1 MEAPNKSNS
10 KFHNTNNVL
19 ITAKENINYLEFQN
33 YMKGQMSRSSP
44 TFLPNT
50 EFINV
55 CGVHHTDED
64 GKIGETDSSLLSSF
78 NVTAFGNLVNYCGEE
93 DCQNCQEFLIKECK
107 SSIWKDMNYQKT
119 LIQISSVVSYIRL
132 SYPHSKVNESVSFFS
147 GK

>member
-1 MEAPNKSNS
+1 
-10 KFHNTNNVL
+10 
-19 ITAKENINYLEFQN
+19 
-33 YMKGQMSRSSP
+33 MSRSSP

-78 NVTAFGNLVNYCGEE
+78 NVTAFGNLVNYCGEK